1 MATSVNTE
9 HVRDDEQRYDNWL
22 QRAQSGGADAV
33 VAEIGGALSHGHHG
47 ASARVWGYYLISV
60 AHSAAGRI
68 SEASAAGQQ
77 ALQHA
82 RAASSPG
89 LLALALSNTALLAV
103 DTDGL
108 SAGLAQYQQAERLL
122 ARARRAELAQPEW
135 VAALID
141 MWVVAGRMGMRIR
154 AYELGRLCQELP
166 VGAPTE
172 FESSAIAINAA
183 EDRLW
188 AALRPVRQ
196 PPFQVDEPLLKEARE
211 LARLAAAAPGVGN
224 MALDAEMWDAIVAAW
239 IGDALHAAEVLDS
252 VINNTRLHLLN
263 TLEPAVRASRLR
275 AYRRAGNTSGLVTAC
290 IDESD
295 AVTRLSDVSHAPEE
309 LASLLWERALCSTPE
324 LSEPGSQAAQLAQFW
339 EQHATEHEAIVRD
352 LLGLY
357 VERGQLQEQRGAL
370 TDLTMLDELT
380 GVLNRRGLSPHLARA
395 AADDDGVAWAAVLI
409 DIDGFKALNDT
420 VGHVVADRMLQMVAE
435 ALRLASRTD
444 DKVAR
449 IGGDEFVV
457 LAALSSDGVDVT
469 ALGARIRDS
478 VRRYDP
484 TSAVRL
490 SVGVA
495 VRTHAVEPE
504 AWLHS
509 ADQAMYAAKRA
520 GGDRVSQAPPL

>member
-1 MATSVNTE
+1 MNTGR
-9 HVRDDEQRYDNWL
+9 VRDNEQQYDNWL
-22 QRAQSGGADAV
+22 QRAQSGDADAV
-33 VAEIGGALSHGHHG
+33 VTEVSKALTRGHHDNE
-47 ASARVWGYYLISV
+47 AHTWGLYLISV
-60 AHSAAGRI
+60 AHAAAGRLV
-68 SEASAAGQQ
+68 EASAAAQQ
-77 ALQHA
+77 AMQLA
-82 RAASSPG
+82 RASQSLG
-89 LLALALSNTALLAV
+89 LLALTLSNTALLAV
-103 DTDGL
+103 ETDGL
-108 SAGLAQYQQAERLL
+108 SAGLKQYQQAERLL
-122 ARARRAELAQPEW
+122 ARALPADLAHPAW

-154 AYELGRLCQELP
+154 AYELGRLCQDLP
-166 VGAPTE
+166 AGAATR
-172 FESSAIAINAA
+172 FESKAIAINAA

-196 PPFQVDEPLLKEARE
+196 PPFRVDRSLLTEARE
-211 LARLAAAAPGVGN
+211 LARQAELASPGPGDL
-224 MALDAEMWDAIVAAW
+224 AHDAEMWDAIVAAW
-239 IGDALHAAEVLDS
+239 IGDAAHAAEVLDS
-252 VINNTRLHLLN
+252 LVTNTRLHLLN

-275 AYRRAGNTSGLVTAC
+275 ALRRAGSTAALVTAC
-290 IDESD
+290 VDESD
-295 AVTRLSDVSHAPEE
+295 AVTRLSNVPHAPEE

-324 LSEPGSQAAQLAQFW
+324 LSRPGSQAAQLAQFW
-339 EQHATEHEAIVRD
+339 EHHAIEHEGIVRD

-357 VERGQLQEQRGAL
+357 VERGQLEEQRGAL

-380 GVLNRRGLSPHLARA
+380 GVLNRRGLGPHLARA

-409 DIDGFKALNDT
+409 DIDGFKAMNDT
-420 VGHVVADRMLQMVAE
+420 VGHMVADRMLQMVAE
-435 ALRLASRTD
+435 ALRLASRAG

-457 LAALSSDGVDVT
+457 LAVLSSDETDVT

-484 TSAVRL
+484 TSAVRV

-504 AWLHS
+504 VWLHS